1 MSYARGT
8 FAALVDAIVP
18 ETPGLADRGEEHVPG
33 GLAVDLDEF
42 LATAFDDLEEADEG
56 LLALLGYETVPLA
69 AIVSVLLDVGALELV
84 VRRRNEESLRSP
96 AESFAG
102 GPFSR
107 LSRRDRL
114 RAIRLLE
121 ADGVLADAGTV
132 DHLVQAL
139 VTVTE
144 VAYYSDWQAEQGWEQ
159 AGYPGPS
166 DGYAVS
172 LGYEVEAFEED
183 EF

>member
-8 FAALVDAIVP
+8 FAAFVDAIVP
-18 ETPGLADRGEEHVPG
+18 ETPDLAGEEHVPG
-33 GLAVDLDEF
+33 GLAVDLDE
-42 LATAFDDLEEADEG
+42 LLTEAFDGLEEADEG
-56 LLALLGYETVPLA
+56 LLTLLGYETVPLA
-69 AIVSVLLDVGALELV
+69 PIVSVLLDVGALELV
-84 VRRRNEESLRSP
+84 GRRRNEEPLRSP
-96 AESFAG
+96 ADEFAA

-114 RAIRLLE
+114 RAVRMLE
-121 ADGVLADAGTV
+121 ADGVLADAGGV
-132 DHLVQAL
+132 DYLVQAL
-139 VTVTE
+139 VTVTQ
-144 VAYYSDWQAEQGWEQ
+144 VAYYSDWHTEQGWEQ

-172 LGYEVEAFEED
+172 MGYEVEAFEED